1 MGLPAARTLP
11 VSSLVELDEDVS
23 SAARLVDQ
31 PEMNT
36 KVAATASAVRLG
48 LRRADRV
55 TLRRPLESNEV
66 DFGAVSLIDP
76 FANGPIQPARALV
89 VVGQSEKTRVFLL
102 VFMDFH
108 FA

>member
-1 MGLPAARTLP
+1 MGLPAAWTLP
-11 VSSLVELDEDVS
+11 ANSLMELDEDVS

-48 LRRADRV
+48 LRRADKV
-55 TLRRPLESNEV
+55 TLRRPLESNVV

-76 FANGPIQPARALV
+76 FANGPIQPAQALV
-89 VVGQSEKTRVFLL
+89 IAGQSEKIRVFLL